1 MSLKDDLLRKA
12 SAGGKFQPSQN
23 VDRRSNSSN
32 SSSPKQETHLDLNSL
47 FSDQG
52 NDNGFDDSSFDSGV
66 EDQQGFE
73 ENQNQDYSSQD
84 YSHNDFDQ
92 ESDQNQEFTIPDQGQ
107 DQQQYQDQYS
117 QQQPQQPYQ
126 PQQQTYQVQSQ
137 QQFNPYQQGYSQNP
151 FAQAQQQYQQ
161 PQQQAYQQPQQ
172 SYQSQSQYQPQ
183 RQQSQTQQSYQ
194 PVPEDYQGDPEGSA
208 TLEERLLLLAKE
220 TVLNDIANT
229 FDSQLV
235 TKAALQQL
243 ISFYLDNTD
252 SPYTNGSAVLIAVID
267 EILASDYT
275 QDHYKD
281 LIPMILNSVK
291 DDLSA

>member
-23 VDRRSNSSN
+23 VDRRSTSSN
-32 SSSPKQETHLDLNSL
+32 APVPKQETHLDLNSL

-52 NDNGFDDSSFDSGV
+52 NDNGFDDGSFDSGV

-117 QQQPQQPYQ
+117 QPQQPQQPYQ
-126 PQQQTYQVQSQ
+126 PQQQTYQVQPQ

-151 FAQAQQQYQQ
+151 FAQVQQQY
-161 PQQQAYQQPQQ
+161 QPQQ

-194 PVPEDYQGDPEGSA
+194 PVPEDYQGDPEDSA
-208 TLEERLLLLAKE
+208 TLEEKLLLLAKE

>member
-1 MSLKDDLLRKA
+1 MSLKDDLLKKA
-12 SAGGKFQPSQN
+12 SVGGKFQPSQN
-23 VDRRSNSSN
+23 VDRRA
-32 SSSPKQETHLDLNSL
+32 SSSKPQSSKQETHLDLNSL

-52 NDNGFDDSSFDSGV
+52 SNNGFDDHDFDSGV
-66 EDQQGFE
+66 EEQQSFE
-73 ENQNQDYSSQD
+73 ESQQQDFSSQD
-84 YSHNDFDQ
+84 YSKNDFEQDTDQ
-92 ESDQNQEFTIPDQGQ
+92 DQEFTIPEQNQDQQYQ
-107 DQQQYQDQYS
+107 DPYPQQQYQ
-117 QQQPQQPYQ
+117 QP
-126 PQQQTYQVQSQ
+126 Q

-151 FAQAQQQYQQ
+151 FTQPQQQTYQPQQSQYQQSQQSYQSRQQYQQ
-161 PQQQAYQQPQQ
+161 P
-172 SYQSQSQYQPQ
+172 
-183 RQQSQTQQSYQ
+183 QQSYQ
-194 PVPEDYQGDPEGSA
+194 PVPEDYQGDPEDST
-208 TLEERLLLLAKE
+208 TLEEKLLLLAKE

-275 QDHYKD
+275 QEHYKD

>member
-23 VDRRSNSSN
+23 VDRRSNPSN

-52 NDNGFDDSSFDSGV
+52 NDNGFDDGSFDSGV

-117 QQQPQQPYQ
+117 QPQQPQQPYQ
-126 PQQQTYQVQSQ
+126 SQQQTYQIQPQ

-151 FAQAQQQYQQ
+151 FAQAQQQYQ
-161 PQQQAYQQPQQ
+161 PQQQTYQVQPQHQQP
-172 SYQSQSQYQPQ
+172 
-183 RQQSQTQQSYQ
+183 RQQIQPLQSYQ
-194 PVPEDYQGDPEGSA
+194 PVPEDYQGDPEDSA

>member
-32 SSSPKQETHLDLNSL
+32 VPVPKQETHLDLNSL

-73 ENQNQDYSSQD
+73 ESQNQDYSSQD

-92 ESDQNQEFTIPDQGQ
+92 ESDQNQEFTIPDQDQ
-107 DQQQYQDQYS
+107 DQQPYQDQYS
-117 QQQPQQPYQ
+117 QQQQPQQPYQ
-126 PQQQTYQVQSQ
+126 PQQQ
-137 QQFNPYQQGYSQNP
+137 FNPYQQGFTQNP
-151 FAQAQQQYQQ
+151 FAQAQQQQQYQ
-161 PQQQAYQQPQQ
+161 PQQQTYQQPLQ
-172 SYQSQSQYQPQ
+172 SYQSQPQYQSQ
-183 RQQSQTQQSYQ
+183 RRQSQAQQSYQ
-194 PVPEDYQGDPEGSA
+194 PVPEDYQGDPEDFA
-208 TLEERLLLLAKE
+208 TLEEKLLLLAKE